1 MGVVET
7 IALCMGV
14 AWASGINL
22 YATIAVLGIMGTTGN
37 MTLPPDLLILQD
49 PMVIAAA
56 GFMYCVEFFADK
68 MPGVDSSWDAIH
80 SFIRIPAA
88 AALAAG
94 AVGELNPAVVLAAA
108 ILGGALGATS
118 YTLKTGTRVLI
129 NASPEPFT
137 NWAASLIEDVAVV
150 GGLLSAIYL
159 PLPFVIFL
167 IAFVLFAV
175 WALPKL
181 WRGIVK
187 LAAKVRAWFGGAPP
201 PEAKNEFGRQADAAI
216 EQLSAGELE
225 HKP

>member
-22 YATIAVLGIMGTTGN
+22 YATIAMLGIMGATGN
-37 MTLPPDLLILQD
+37 MSLPPDLLILQD

-68 MPGVDSSWDAIH
+68 TPGVDSAWDAIH

-118 YTLKTGTRVLI
+118 HTLKTGTRVLI

-137 NWAASLIEDVAVV
+137 NWAASLAEDVAVI

-167 IAFVLFAV
+167 IVFVLFAV

-181 WRGIVK
+181 WRGIVA
-187 LAAKVRAWFGGAPP
+187 LAAKVRSWFGGASPS
-201 PEAKNEFGRQADAAI
+201 EAKSAFGREADAAI
-216 EQLSAGELE
+216 EQLSAGELG

>member
-1 MGVVET
+1 
-7 IALCMGV
+7 
-14 AWASGINL
+14 
-22 YATIAVLGIMGTTGN
+22 
-37 MTLPPDLLILQD
+37 
-49 PMVIAAA
+49 MVIAAA

-68 MPGVDSSWDAIH
+68 TPGVDTSWDAIH

-88 AALAAG
+88 AMLAAG
-94 AVGELNPAVVLAAA
+94 AVGDVSPAAVLAAA

-118 YTLKTGTRVLI
+118 HTLKTGTRVLI

-137 NWAASLIEDVAVV
+137 NWAASVTEDIAVV

-181 WRGIVK
+181 WRGIVA
-187 LAAKVRAWFGGAPP
+187 LAAKVKGWFGAAPAP
-201 PEAKNEFGRQADAAI
+201 AAETESEFKRQADAAI
-216 EQLSAGELE
+216 EQLSSTELE

>member
-1 MGVVET
+1 
-7 IALCMGV
+7 
-14 AWASGINL
+14 
-22 YATIAVLGIMGTTGN
+22 
-37 MTLPPDLLILQD
+37 
-49 PMVIAAA
+49 MVIAAA

-68 MPGVDSSWDAIH
+68 TPGVDTSWDAIH

-108 ILGGALGATS
+108 ILGGAMGATS
-118 YTLKTGTRVLI
+118 HTLKTGTRVLI

-137 NWAASLIEDVAVV
+137 NWAASFAEDIAVV

-167 IAFVLFAV
+167 IVFVLFAV

-181 WRGIVK
+181 WRGIIA
-187 LAAKVRAWFGGAPP
+187 LAAKVRGWFGVTPP
-201 PEAKNEFGRQADAAI
+201 SEAKSEFHRQADAAV
-216 EQLSAGELE
+216 EQLSTGELE
-225 HKP
+225 QKP